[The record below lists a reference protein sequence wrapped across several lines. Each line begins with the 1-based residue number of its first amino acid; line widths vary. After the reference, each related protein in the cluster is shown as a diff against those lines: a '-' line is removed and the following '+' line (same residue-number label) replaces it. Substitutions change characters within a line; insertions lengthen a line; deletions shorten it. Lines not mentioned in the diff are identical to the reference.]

1 MGNKNGK
8 NQEGKINMGGDKETY
23 VIGVDNSHLILVGIQ
38 LRKVGLRHII
48 EDLKIEQ
55 FLFFFYYLLTTLD
68 KNGQF
73 AT

>member
-8 NQEGKINMGGDKETY
+8 NQGGKINMGGDKETY

-55 FLFFFYYLLTTLD
+55 FLFLFIIC
-68 KNGQF
+68 
-73 AT
+73 